1 MHGLKS
7 AIDRGAD
14 AWARSLPGRV
24 LDRYVSRSGPLLAN
38 GLAYGLLF
46 AFFAGVWI
54 AVSVFGL
61 IMVGNIDW
69 QQMLIDAVR
78 EVIPGVADSF
88 LTSSALNTMSSTLT
102 WTGLAT
108 LAIFWWTVTGWM
120 NSLRHAVRSMFDDC
134 GDELNIV
141 VARLR
146 DTLAAIAIAILFIL
160 STAAGTVSGGIV
172 RRLLQWGGIPS
183 SSLPGIVL
191 LEMTGFGTG
200 VALNFALFMLLL
212 RVVSHIKAGRFT
224 ILGALLGSLT
234 VSAMQLLGARLLAG
248 ASRNPMLAPFAALIG
263 VLIWFNLV
271 AQVILLCAALIAEC
285 RQKS

>member
-24 LDRYVSRSGPLLAN
+24 LDRYVSRRGPLLAN

-102 WTGLAT
+102 WT
-108 LAIFWWTVTGWM
+108 
-120 NSLRHAVRSMFDDC
+120 RSGHVGHILVDGDRL
-134 GDELNIV
+134 DEL
-141 VARLR
+141 
-146 DTLAAIAIAILFIL
+146 AAPRR
-160 STAAGTVSGGIV
+160 TVHV
-172 RRLLQWGGIPS
+172 RRLRRRAQYRRRQGYAIRLPPS
-183 SSLPGIVL
+183 PSQYCSFFRPRPVRCP
-191 LEMTGFGTG
+191 
-200 VALNFALFMLLL
+200 VASYADCCN
-212 RVVSHIKAGRFT
+212 
-224 ILGALLGSLT
+224 GA
-234 VSAMQLLGARLLAG
+234 
-248 ASRNPMLAPFAALIG
+248 ASPAVRCPAPCF
-263 VLIWFNLV
+263 W
-271 AQVILLCAALIAEC
+271 
-285 RQKS
+285 R

>member
-1 MHGLKS
+1 MGTF
-7 AIDRGAD
+7 A
-14 AWARSLPGRV
+14 AWARARPVCVAERPPAGEW
-24 LDRYVSRSGPLLAN
+24 SGIWSAVRL
-38 GLAYGLLF
+38 
-46 AFFAGVWI
+46 FAGVWI

-88 LTSSALNTMSSTLT
+88 LTSSALGAMSSALT

-120 NSLRHAVRSMFDDC
+120 NSLRHAVRTMFDDC

>member
-14 AWARSLPGRV
+14 ACARSLPGRV
-24 LDRYVSRSGPLLAN
+24 LDRYVSRNGPLLAN

-46 AFFAGVWI
+46 AFFAGIWI
-54 AVSVFGL
+54 AVSVLGL

-78 EVIPGVADSF
+78 EVIPGMADSF

-120 NSLRHAVRSMFDDC
+120 NSLRHAVRAMFDDC

-146 DTLAAIAIAILFIL
+146 DT
-160 STAAGTVSGGIV
+160 
-172 RRLLQWGGIPS
+172 
-183 SSLPGIVL
+183 
-191 LEMTGFGTG
+191 
-200 VALNFALFMLLL
+200 
-212 RVVSHIKAGRFT
+212 
-224 ILGALLGSLT
+224 
-234 VSAMQLLGARLLAG
+234 
-248 ASRNPMLAPFAALIG
+248 
-263 VLIWFNLV
+263 
-271 AQVILLCAALIAEC
+271 
-285 RQKS
+285 

>member
-14 AWARSLPGRV
+14 AWAHSLPGRV
-24 LDRYVSRSGPLLAN
+24 LDRYVSRRGPLLAN

-120 NSLRHAVRSMFDDC
+120 SSLRHRRRKVTRYACRHRHRNTVHSFDRGRYGVRRHRTPTAAMGRHPQQF
-134 GDELNIV
+134 
-141 VARLR
+141 VARHRAFGDDRFRYRRRTEFCVVHVAAARGLPHQSR
-146 DTLAAIAIAILFIL
+146 TIHDTRRVTGISDGFRNAASRCATISRSLPESDACP
-160 STAAGTVSGGIV
+160 V
-172 RRLLQWGGIPS
+172 RRVDRCAHLVQPRR
-183 SSLPGIVL
+183 PGH
-191 LEMTGFGTG
+191 
-200 VALNFALFMLLL
+200 FALCRPHC
-212 RVVSHIKAGRFT
+212 RVPTKELSV
-224 ILGALLGSLT
+224 
-234 VSAMQLLGARLLAG
+234 
-248 ASRNPMLAPFAALIG
+248 
-263 VLIWFNLV
+263 
-271 AQVILLCAALIAEC
+271 
-285 RQKS
+285 

>member
-88 LTSSALNTMSSTLT
+88 LTSSALGAMSSALT

-120 NSLRHAVRSMFDDC
+120 NSLRHAVRAMFDDC
-134 GDELNIV
+134 GDELNIAV
-141 VARLR
+141 
-146 DTLAAIAIAILFIL
+146 AILFIL

-183 SSLPGIVL
+183 SSLPGTVL

>member
-54 AVSVFGL
+54 AVSVFA
-61 IMVGNIDW
+61 M
-69 QQMLIDAVR
+69 
-78 EVIPGVADSF
+78 
-88 LTSSALNTMSSTLT
+88 SSALT

-120 NSLRHAVRSMFDDC
+120 NSLRHAVRAMFDDC

>member
-7 AIDRGAD
+7 AIDRGAY

-24 LDRYVSRSGPLLAN
+24 LDRYVSRNGPLLAN

-46 AFFAGVWI
+46 AFFAGIWI

-108 LAIFWWTVTGWM
+108 LAMFWWTVTGWM

-160 STAAGTVSGGIV
+160 STAAGTVSRWHGAA
-172 RRLLQWGGIPS
+172 R
-183 SSLPGIVL
+183 
-191 LEMTGFGTG
+191 
-200 VALNFALFMLLL
+200 VAVERHRQQLA
-212 RVVSHIKAGRFT
+212 AGD
-224 ILGALLGSLT
+224 
-234 VSAMQLLGARLLAG
+234 SAAG
-248 ASRNPMLAPFAALIG
+248 ADRFLHRASR
-263 VLIWFNLV
+263 
-271 AQVILLCAALIAEC
+271 
-285 RQKS
+285 

>member
-88 LTSSALNTMSSTLT
+88 LTSSALGTMSSALT

-120 NSLRHAVRSMFDDC
+120 NSLRHAVRAMFDDC

-160 STAAGTVSGGIV
+160 SPAAGTVSGGIV

-200 VALNFALFMLLL
+200 VALNFALLD
-212 RVVSHIKAGRFT
+212 RKSVV
-224 ILGALLGSLT
+224 
-234 VSAMQLLGARLLAG
+234 
-248 ASRNPMLAPFAALIG
+248 
-263 VLIWFNLV
+263 
-271 AQVILLCAALIAEC
+271 
-285 RQKS
+285 

>member
-24 LDRYVSRSGPLLAN
+24 LDRYVSRRGPLLAN

-88 LTSSALNTMSSTLT
+88 LTSSALGAMSSALT

-120 NSLRHAVRSMFDDC
+120 NSLRHAVRAMFDDC

-183 SSLPGIVL
+183 SSLPGTVL

-234 VSAMQLLGARLLAG
+234 VSAEPPGIRCLPR
-248 ASRNPMLAPFAALIG
+248 SPR
-263 VLIWFNLV
+263 
-271 AQVILLCAALIAEC
+271 
-285 RQKS
+285 

>member
-1 MHGLKS
+1 MGTP
-7 AIDRGAD
+7 A
-14 AWARSLPGRV
+14 LPGRV
-24 LDRYVSRSGPLLAN
+24 LDRYVSRNGPLLAN

-46 AFFAGVWI
+46 AFFAGIWI

-108 LAIFWWTVTGWM
+108 LAMFWWTVTGWM

-141 VARLR
+141 VAHAAL
-146 DTLAAIAIAILFIL
+146 DTLLPPSPSHILFIL
-160 STAAGTVSGGIV
+160 STAAGTVSGGMV
-172 RRLLQWGGIPS
+172 RRAWQWSGIAS
-183 SSLPGIVL
+183 SSLPGILL
-191 LEMTGFGTG
+191 LELTGFCTG

-212 RVVSHIKAGRFT
+212 RVVAHIKAGRFT
-224 ILGALLGSLT
+224 LIGASSGSLT
-234 VSAMQLLGARLLAG
+234 VSVMQLLGARLLTG
-248 ASRNPMLAPFAALIG
+248 ASRNPLLAPFAALIG
-263 VLIWFNLV
+263 ALVWFNLV
-271 AQVILLCAALIAEC
+271 AQVIMLCAALIAEC
-285 RQKS
+285 RREC

>member
-24 LDRYVSRSGPLLAN
+24 FDRYVSRSGPLLAN

-88 LTSSALNTMSSTLT
+88 LTSSALGAMSSALT

-120 NSLRHAVRSMFDDC
+120 NSLRHAVRAMFDEC
-134 GDELNIV
+134 GD
-141 VARLR
+141 
-146 DTLAAIAIAILFIL
+146 
-160 STAAGTVSGGIV
+160 
-172 RRLLQWGGIPS
+172 
-183 SSLPGIVL
+183 
-191 LEMTGFGTG
+191 
-200 VALNFALFMLLL
+200 
-212 RVVSHIKAGRFT
+212 
-224 ILGALLGSLT
+224 
-234 VSAMQLLGARLLAG
+234 
-248 ASRNPMLAPFAALIG
+248 
-263 VLIWFNLV
+263 
-271 AQVILLCAALIAEC
+271 
-285 RQKS
+285 

>member
-1 MHGLKS
+1 M
-7 AIDRGAD
+7 
-14 AWARSLPGRV
+14 WARSLPGRV

-88 LTSSALNTMSSTLT
+88 LTSSALGAMSSALT

-120 NSLRHAVRSMFDDC
+120 NSLRHAVRAMFDDC

-183 SSLPGIVL
+183 SSLPGTVL
-191 LEMTGFGTG
+191 LRRAEFCVVHVAAARGLPHQSRTIHDTRRVTGISDGFRNAASRCATISRSLPESDACPVRRVDRRAHLVQPRRPGH
-200 VALNFALFMLLL
+200 FALCRPHC
-212 RVVSHIKAGRFT
+212 RVPTKELSV
-224 ILGALLGSLT
+224 
-234 VSAMQLLGARLLAG
+234 
-248 ASRNPMLAPFAALIG
+248 
-263 VLIWFNLV
+263 
-271 AQVILLCAALIAEC
+271 
-285 RQKS
+285 

>member
-1 MHGLKS
+1 M
-7 AIDRGAD
+7 
-14 AWARSLPGRV
+14 
-24 LDRYVSRSGPLLAN
+24 
-38 GLAYGLLF
+38 
-46 AFFAGVWI
+46 
-54 AVSVFGL
+54 
-61 IMVGNIDW
+61 
-69 QQMLIDAVR
+69 
-78 EVIPGVADSF
+78 
-88 LTSSALNTMSSTLT
+88 SSALT

-120 NSLRHAVRSMFDDC
+120 NSLRHAVRAMFDDC

-160 STAAGTVSGGIV
+160 FDRGRYGV
-172 RRLLQWGGIPS
+172 RRHRTRLLQWGGIPS
-183 SSLPGIVL
+183 SSLPGTVL

-200 VALNFALFMLLL
+200 VALNFALFILLL

>member
-24 LDRYVSRSGPLLAN
+24 FDRYVSRSGPLLAN

-88 LTSSALNTMSSTLT
+88 LTSSALGAMSSALT

-120 NSLRHAVRSMFDDC
+120 NSLRHAVRAMFDLPPSPSQYCSFFRPRPVRCPAASYADC
-134 GDELNIV
+134 CNG
-141 VARLR
+141 
-146 DTLAAIAIAILFIL
+146 AASPA
-160 STAAGTVSGGIV
+160 V
-172 RRLLQWGGIPS
+172 RCP
-183 SSLPGIVL
+183 
-191 LEMTGFGTG
+191 
-200 VALNFALFMLLL
+200 
-212 RVVSHIKAGRFT
+212 
-224 ILGALLGSLT
+224 
-234 VSAMQLLGARLLAG
+234 
-248 ASRNPMLAPFAALIG
+248 APCF
-263 VLIWFNLV
+263 W
-271 AQVILLCAALIAEC
+271 
-285 RQKS
+285 R

>member
-88 LTSSALNTMSSTLT
+88 LTSSALGAMSSALT

-120 NSLRHAVRSMFDDC
+120 NSLRHAVRAMFDDC

-172 RRLLQWGGIPS
+172 RRLLQWGGI
-183 SSLPGIVL
+183 
-191 LEMTGFGTG
+191 LESTGFATG
-200 VALNFALFMLLL
+200 VLLNFALFMLLL